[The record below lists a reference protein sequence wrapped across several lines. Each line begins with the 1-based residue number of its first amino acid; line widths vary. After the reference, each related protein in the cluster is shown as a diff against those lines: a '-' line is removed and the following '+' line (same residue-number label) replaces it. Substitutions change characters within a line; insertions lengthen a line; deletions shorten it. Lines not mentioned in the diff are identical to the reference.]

1 MSTLTAAFT
10 SELVELR
17 SNPTESDLQ
26 VVIRAA
32 YRQVLGNAHLME
44 SQQLI
49 SAESALRNGEITVRG
64 FVRQIAQSDLY
75 QSMFFNS
82 NSPYRFIELNCK
94 HLLGRAP
101 LEQTEISQHVQTY
114 NEQGYIAEID
124 SYLDS
129 DDYIQNFGENVVPY
143 PRSTSSQTGI
153 KNVGYNRMLSL
164 LGGAATSDTSNKAQ
178 LITTVAGNS
187 TQKIRVAG
195 INFGSNSGS
204 TAKRFRI
211 VTTKSSGKN
220 VRTSNMTYEVSYAQM
235 SAKIQTIQKM
245 NGKILSIT
253 EVG

>member
-195 INFGSNSGS
+195 INLGSNSGS

>member
-10 SELVELR
+10 SEIVELR

-26 VVIRAA
+26 IVIRAA

-114 NEQGYIAEID
+114 NAQGYIAEID

-164 LGGAATSDTSNKAQ
+164 LGGAATSDTSNQAQ

-187 TQKIRVAG
+187 TQKIRG
-195 INFGSNSGS
+195 LKINSGS
-204 TAKRFRI
+204 GAGSTSKRFRI
-211 VTTKSSGKN
+211 VTTKSGGKN
-220 VRTSNMTYEVSYAQM
+220 VRTSNMTYEVNYAQM

-253 EVG
+253 EVS

>member
-1 MSTLTAAFT
+1 MSSLTAAFA
-10 SELVELR
+10 SEIVELR
-17 SNPTESDLQ
+17 ANPTESDLQ
-26 VVIRAA
+26 IVIRAA

-44 SQQLI
+44 SQRLT

-101 LEQTEISQHVQTY
+101 LEQTEISQHVRAY

-143 PRSTSSQTGI
+143 PRSISSQTGI
-153 KNVGYNRMLSL
+153 KNIGYNRMLSL
-164 LGGAATSDTSNKAQ
+164 LGGAAMGDTSKQAQ
-178 LITTVAGNS
+178 LIGTVASNS
-187 TQKIRVAG
+187 TQKIRLAG
-195 INFGSNSGS
+195 INLGSGSGS
-204 TAKRFRI
+204 TSKRFRI
-211 VTTKSSGKN
+211 VTTKSGGKN
-220 VRTSNMTYEVSYAQM
+220 VRMSNMTYEVGYAQM

-253 EVG
+253 EVS

>member
-1 MSTLTAAFT
+1 MSTLTAAFA
-10 SELVELR
+10 SEIVELR

-26 VVIRAA
+26 VVIRTA

-44 SQQLI
+44 SQRLI

-75 QSMFFNS
+75 QSLFFNS

-143 PRSTSSQTGI
+143 PRSISSQTGI

-164 LGGAATSDTSNKAQ
+164 LGGAATSDTSNQAQ

-195 INFGSNSGS
+195 IRLGGSSGS

-211 VTTKSSGKN
+211 VTTKAGGKN
-220 VRTSNMTYEVSYAQM
+220 IRMSNMTYEVGYAQM